1 MNIVVGPNA
10 SGKTNLLEAILV
22 LCRGSS
28 YRARDIDLVQNDQ
41 EWARLDSTDEQNQTR
56 VVKLQKQGEKIDKTF
71 EIDEQTRKRLN
82 FAQTIPIVLFEPNQ
96 LQSITTSPSQRRLFI
111 DDLLSQIDPEYSKQ
125 QRNYERVLAQR
136 NALLKQKPQD
146 AAQQLF
152 VWNLRLSEFGAV
164 IANKRQAIIETI
176 NAKFTNNYQEIAGS
190 KDVIALAYES
200 ECQLD
205 QYGSS
210 LLKRLEATISED
222 LQRGFTGN
230 GPHRDDLLITIN
242 NRPLLQAASRGETRT
257 ILLSLKIQELL
268 MLEQSRGL
276 RPLLLFD
283 DVFSELDG
291 VRRKSLT
298 RFLRNYQTFI
308 TTTDADVIAHNF
320 AQTSKLIML

>member
-1 MNIVVGPNA
+1 VNIVVGPNA

-176 NAKFTNNYQEIAGS
+176 NAKFTNNY
-190 KDVIALAYES
+190 
-200 ECQLD
+200 
-205 QYGSS
+205 
-210 LLKRLEATISED
+210 KRLPGA
-222 LQRGFTGN
+222 R
-230 GPHRDDLLITIN
+230 
-242 NRPLLQAASRGETRT
+242 
-257 ILLSLKIQELL
+257 
-268 MLEQSRGL
+268 M
-276 RPLLLFD
+276 LLLWRTKAN
-283 DVFSELDG
+283 VSWT
-291 VRRKSLT
+291 ST
-298 RFLRNYQTFI
+298 
-308 TTTDADVIAHNF
+308 AAHY
-320 AQTSKLIML
+320 